1 MLALTRSLQPRI
13 GQTEPVNRP
22 RHNGRAVSPRRRR
35 RHAFAAAA
43 VGAALFFAGCGA
55 ATTVASAVPSIS
67 AVPHTIAS
75 SVRVGGRVRSYLI
88 YAPSTRSPRPL
99 VLVYHGALDTAAET
113 AQQTDLLQVARQRGL
128 IVAFLQGY
136 DDTWNEGAGHTPA
149 ERAHVDDVAFT
160 RAVLHQIES
169 RHRVDRSRIAATGL
183 SNGALLTEFLG
194 CRLAADLTLIAPVE
208 GELPVSVSSGC
219 RPQRP
224 ISVFEVHG
232 TADHTIPYTGGPFAG
247 VGGGTTVL
255 SAHASAARWAS
266 LDGCGSRPR
275 GSSSGVSVLAA
286 YSGCRGGVSV
296 TLDSITGGG
305 HVWLADIGVVL
316 ANFLAKHP
324 AHQAAAAA

>member
-1 MLALTRSLQPRI
+1 MLALARLSQPRI
-13 GQTEPVNRP
+13 GQTKPVDRP
-22 RHNGRAVSPRRRR
+22 RHQGPAVSPRWRR
-35 RHAFAAAA
+35 RHASAAAV

-55 ATTVASAVPSIS
+55 ATTVASTVSSIS
-67 AVPHTIAS
+67 AVPYTIVS

-88 YAPSTRSPRPL
+88 YAPSTRDPRPL
-99 VLVYHGALDTAAET
+99 VLVYHGALATAAET
-113 AQQTDLLQVARQRGL
+113 ARQTDLLQVARQRGL

-136 DDTWNEGAGHTPA
+136 GDTWNEGAGHTPA

-160 RAVLHQIES
+160 TAVLHQIES
-169 RHRVDRSRIAATGL
+169 RHRVDRSRIAATGM
-183 SNGALLTEFLG
+183 SNGALLTELLG
-194 CRLAADLTLIAPVE
+194 CRLAAKLTLIAPVE

-219 RPQRP
+219 DPQRP

-255 SAHASAARWAS
+255 SAPASAARWAA
-266 LDGCGSRPR
+266 LDRCGSQPQ
-275 GSSSGVSVLAA
+275 GSSSGVSALAA

-305 HVWLADIGVVL
+305 HGWLPDIGVVV
-316 ANFLAKHP
+316 ANFLAAHP
-324 AHQAAAAA
+324 ARQSAAPA